1 MNKRIILLAIIVLV
15 MSCKSGQKKSTENV
29 VADADTVAVVEV
41 PTGPITIHIDD
52 EMHPLYDTL
61 RLGELIES
69 YRLIPLS
76 SSEESFMWPIRDI
89 HFMEDQYFISYGDL
103 ITTRMKSFDKN
114 GNFIKEIYNIGR
126 GPNEVVSPLGRVYND
141 AQKTIALIC
150 TNSEILKIDAVTHNL
165 NKIRITDVIEPFRP
179 CSYNNGNYIA
189 IPSNSSG
196 QKKDT
201 LLDKGAYLIYYDSDF
216 NIIGSISDNTDR
228 THRNLEGVTTFPR
241 IKKIISQSGDR
252 VLYKDMLN
260 DTIYSVSVDGKLTP
274 AIIVDI
280 PNKLKPTLRE
290 SELAKEQDKHKKIYL
305 DNVTE
310 TKDYIIITYYFKGVQ
325 HTGIWSK
332 ATQELLYLST
342 RISGVF
348 DLVVQI
354 NEMKWHEACCN
365 FSTENNTF
373 ITDIPASMAKSEIDS
388 LKDEDNSVLVEITL
402 ANGK

>member
-15 MSCKSGQKKSTENV
+15 VSCKSGQKKSTENV

-126 GPNEVVSPLGRVYND
+126 GPNEVISPLERVYND

-150 TNSEILKIDAVTHNL
+150 TNREILKIDAVTHCL
-165 NKIRITDVIEPFRP
+165 KKIYIDDILKPFRP
-179 CSYNNGNYIA
+179 CSFDNGMYVAMTLKDYKIPESIA
-189 IPSNSSG
+189 KEGSF
-196 QKKDT
+196 
-201 LLDKGAYLIYYDSDF
+201 LYCYDSDF
-216 NIIGSISDNTDR
+216 NIIGSIADNKDR
-228 THRNLEGVTTFPR
+228 THRNIEGVTTFPR
-241 IKKIISQSGDR
+241 LEEILSQSGDR

-260 DTIYSVSVDGKLTP
+260 DTIYNVSVDGKLTP

-342 RISGVF
+342 RLSGVIH
-348 DLVVQI
+348 LVIQI

>member
-103 ITTRMKSFDKN
+103 LTTRMKSFDKN

-126 GPNEVVSPLGRVYND
+126 GPNEVVSPLERVYND

-189 IPSNSSG
+189 NSSL
-196 QKKDT
+196 K
-201 LLDKGAYLIYYDSDF
+201 
-216 NIIGSISDNTDR
+216 IS
-228 THRNLEGVTTFPR
+228 H
-241 IKKIISQSGDR
+241 
-252 VLYKDMLN
+252 
-260 DTIYSVSVDGKLTP
+260 
-274 AIIVDI
+274 
-280 PNKLKPTLRE
+280 
-290 SELAKEQDKHKKIYL
+290 
-305 DNVTE
+305 
-310 TKDYIIITYYFKGVQ
+310 
-325 HTGIWSK
+325 
-332 ATQELLYLST
+332 
-342 RISGVF
+342 
-348 DLVVQI
+348 
-354 NEMKWHEACCN
+354 C
-365 FSTENNTF
+365 
-373 ITDIPASMAKSEIDS
+373 
-388 LKDEDNSVLVEITL
+388 
-402 ANGK
+402 

>member
-126 GPNEVVSPLGRVYND
+126 GPNEVLFTLGRVYND

-150 TNSEILKIDAVTHNL
+150 TNREILKIDAVTHNL

-179 CSYNNGNYIA
+179 CSYSNGNYIA
-189 IPSNSSG
+189 IPSNYSG
-196 QKKDT
+196 QKDT

-216 NIIGSISDNTDR
+216 NIIGSIADNKDR
-228 THRNLEGVTTFPR
+228 THRNIEGVTTFPR
-241 IKKIISQSGDR
+241 LKEILSQSGDKI
-252 VLYKDMLN
+252 LYKDMFN
-260 DTIYSVSVDGKLTP
+260 DTIYSVSVDGKFTP

-332 ATQELLYLST
+332 ATQELL
-342 RISGVF
+342 
-348 DLVVQI
+348 
-354 NEMKWHEACCN
+354 
-365 FSTENNTF
+365 
-373 ITDIPASMAKSEIDS
+373 
-388 LKDEDNSVLVEITL
+388 
-402 ANGK
+402 